1 MLTRWLIF
9 TAFLAGS
16 ANPQRAATGQR
27 TLTVA
32 PTCRV
37 KGQPEVELTL
47 NCGDGKNTGVVQYW
61 HTPFGDLQTPGLH
74 SKLDPVFMHHDG
86 NLVAPNISSLHNG
99 LYYCLLQH
107 TAGMTLW
114 PYELHVGYE
123 HQKNQEHGQH
133 KHGSGCDTFRF
144 RRDVGSEEEKQAGV
158 SDGQFAGAVA
168 ASVLLTFVLG
178 FSAGALS
185 RAHVLRCLGAVTT
198 EIRSRRQRRCHT
210 DTMNHGSGV
219 TMTTMP
225 PMCDN
230 KAFDMEQ
237 VCDDA
242 TAETTASS
250 TTSSPPAKPQRS
262 FRHKQEEHQETPA
275 YLEGCDHMKE
285 EERRVEDEDE
295 GGRGVEEKNKGYEGE
310 AEEEGGREFSG
321 SYLLGDDGESQTE
334 TDEDKY
340 REDRGEKDGRECRE
354 EKEWRQEEEAGEQ
367 ENRSRE
373 GAEERSG
380 SEEEVGSNKVK
391 GRDDKSEGEEG
402 LKEEKAGDAGEKKRK
417 EDVCRDSELSS
428 TEDEETGSEKQEDT
442 VKSGIMEGGGGA
454 SSSPPRPTRRSRVI
468 RLYQYNE
475 DGQRYCHLPDPSPD
489 EPAPPPRLKQR
500 SLSLT
505 RLNAIMAAASAG
517 PLDRRETGE
526 EEKKERP
533 HFHME
538 I

>member
-1 MLTRWLIF
+1 
-9 TAFLAGS
+9 
-16 ANPQRAATGQR
+16 
-27 TLTVA
+27 
-32 PTCRV
+32 
-37 KGQPEVELTL
+37 
-47 NCGDGKNTGVVQYW
+47 
-61 HTPFGDLQTPGLH
+61 
-74 SKLDPVFMHHDG
+74 
-86 NLVAPNISSLHNG
+86 
-99 LYYCLLQH
+99 
-107 TAGMTLW
+107 
-114 PYELHVGYE
+114 
-123 HQKNQEHGQH
+123 
-133 KHGSGCDTFRF
+133 
-144 RRDVGSEEEKQAGV
+144 
-158 SDGQFAGAVA
+158 
-168 ASVLLTFVLG
+168 
-178 FSAGALS
+178 
-185 RAHVLRCLGAVTT
+185 
-198 EIRSRRQRRCHT
+198 
-210 DTMNHGSGV
+210 MNHGSGV

-225 PMCDN
+225 HMCDN

-275 YLEGCDHMKE
+275 YLEGCDHIKE

-295 GGRGVEEKNKGYEGE
+295 GGR
-310 AEEEGGREFSG
+310 
-321 SYLLGDDGESQTE
+321 GDDGESQTE